1 MPRSCYV
8 EEERAAAGGRAS
20 PYRPGEFYGEMDALG
35 NVTGRSRG
43 G

>member
-1 MPRSCYV
+1 VPRSCYV
-8 EEERAAAGGRAS
+8 EEECAAGRAN

>member
-1 MPRSCYV
+1 MRFLILAG
-8 EEERAAAGGRAS
+8 RAGGRAS